1 MKIAFDA
8 FFSRSYSNFQRGA
21 REGECV
27 KIEADELGHKGPKRY
42 AKRRVSKANARR
54 NEGYFR
60 GNNGKKWGLPVS
72 YCTAIRDNLVDP
84 YNREYHDHE
93 YGFPIKSDAMLF
105 ERLILEINQAGLS
118 WVTILKKR
126 EAFRTAYAGFDPKRV
141 AAFKERD
148 RERLLADAGIIRNR
162 LKIEAAIGNAKI
174 VLKLAAEYGSFA
186 QWLDANYAADLH
198 TWKIL
203 FKKTFFFTG
212 GEIVRE
218 FLVSSGY
225 LAPAHD
231 DDCPIYE
238 QVAKL
243 NPPWMAAT
251 DKGKVRRS

>member
-1 MKIAFDA
+1 MT
-8 FFSRSYSNFQRGA
+8 
-21 REGECV
+21 
-27 KIEADELGHKGPKRY
+27 
-42 AKRRVSKANARR
+42 
-54 NEGYFR
+54 
-60 GNNGKKWGLPVS
+60 
-72 YCTAIRDNLVDP
+72 YCTAIRDTLTDP

-93 YGFPIKSDAMLF
+93 YGFPIRSNELLF

-118 WVTILKKR
+118 WLTILKKR
-126 EAFRTAYAGFDPKRV
+126 EAFRAAYAGFDPKRV
-141 AAFKERD
+141 AAFREKD

-174 VLKLAAEYGSFA
+174 VLKLAEEHGSFA
-186 QWLDANYAADLH
+186 QWLDANHPADLQ

-231 DDCPIYE
+231 KHCPIYKRI
-238 QVAKL
+238 VKL
-243 NPPWMAAT
+243 NPPWMS
-251 DKGKVRRS
+251 VREKEKPEKR